1 MSTIT
6 SIWYCTQV
14 WWAQGKEIQVTKN
27 AEKEEKLL
35 SFVDDI
41 KEYKENPKVPT
52 DKILSLKG
60 VY

>member
-1 MSTIT
+1 MGENEFFRR
-6 SIWYCTQV
+6 